1 MKGKNFIRL
10 QTFSGSLCPGLP
22 YIASTSAVLLKKFS
36 TPIIPPLRILCEPP
50 CRYHYSRFR
59 VFINSW
65 IRNKPFVAPGEKY
78 SPARG
83 VAEKAIWS
91 RPKKRI
97 LREAEKGPT
106 APTAGESKTRN
117 YYSSRFCPF
126 CRPPFTVSRPCS
138 HEWRITSRARTIS
151 SPMAARILGPARSG
165 SLTLISS
172 SASQPSSPGSFNVVA
187 RSFFRHC
194 RLPRNKTRNNVAA
207 PSAAMSPFSGIR
219 LGGRNNAPRPQC
231 RRMRSDV
238 ERETA
243 FCHART

>member
-1 MKGKNFIRL
+1 MTLQYLEHQSIRQRIHSSPKKIL
-10 QTFSGSLCPGLP
+10 NAD
-22 YIASTSAVLLKKFS
+22 YSTSTYS
-36 TPIIPPLRILCEPP
+36 LRTP

-65 IRNKPFVAPGEKY
+65 IRNKPFEAPGEKY
-78 SPARG
+78 SPPRG

-91 RPKKRI
+91 GPKKRI

-106 APTAGESKTRN
+106 APTAGRVKN
-117 YYSSRFCPF
+117 AKLLLVPVLPILPF
-126 CRPPFTVSRPCS
+126 PFTVSRPCS

-151 SPMAARILGPARSG
+151 SPMAARILGPARPG
-165 SLTLISS
+165 SLPLTSS

-194 RLPRNKTRNNVAA
+194 RLPRNKARNNVAA
-207 PSAAMSPFSGIR
+207 PPATMSPFSGIR

-243 FCHART
+243 FCHACT